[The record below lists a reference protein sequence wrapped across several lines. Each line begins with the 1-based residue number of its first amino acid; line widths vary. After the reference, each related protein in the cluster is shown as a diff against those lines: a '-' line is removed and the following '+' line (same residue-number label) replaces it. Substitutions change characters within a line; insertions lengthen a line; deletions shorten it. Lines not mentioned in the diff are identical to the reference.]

1 MRPRRQ
7 PATSRRPR
15 PTTTS
20 RSRRPHGCEDPDAQA
35 PGPRGNRWP
44 AQELSLLQGQGPG
57 SGLQER
63 QPTAALHLGEGQDP
77 QPPHHGRLPSPPAA
91 GRGRGEAGPRDG
103 PPPVRPGAVMEVI
116 LTDDVEKLGLKG
128 DVVDVKRGFARNYLI
143 PRRLAEVATAGRVAE
158 LRRIEE
164 ERTRHEA
171 RSAEQAEEIAS
182 TLTKTV
188 LRFEVKA
195 GPTGALFGSVT
206 PTDVAEELW
215 RTRKIR
221 IDRRKIELDV
231 IKRIGRYS
239 IPVHV
244 FEGVTA
250 EVKTLVVPEGGELP
264 PEEELAALEAAEQAE
279 AQEAEAAH
287 EEGLRDT
294 EAAVAVEDELR
305 AAAHDDETEETDE
318 TGEVDEGAAE
328 PAADE
333 PTAASEEE

>member
-1 MRPRRQ
+1 
-7 PATSRRPR
+7 
-15 PTTTS
+15 
-20 RSRRPHGCEDPDAQA
+20 
-35 PGPRGNRWP
+35 
-44 AQELSLLQGQGPG
+44 
-57 SGLQER
+57 
-63 QPTAALHLGEGQDP
+63 
-77 QPPHHGRLPSPPAA
+77 
-91 GRGRGEAGPRDG
+91 
-103 PPPVRPGAVMEVI
+103 MEVI
-116 LTDDVEKLGLKG
+116 LTHDVEKLGLKG
-128 DVVDVKRGFARNYLI
+128 DVVDVKRGYARNFLL

-158 LRRIEE
+158 LRRIEAG
-164 ERTRHEA
+164 RARHEA
-171 RSAEQAEEIAS
+171 RTAEHAEEIAS

-264 PEEELAALEAAEQAE
+264 PEEELAALEAAERAE
-279 AQEAEAAH
+279 AEEAEAAR
-287 EEGLRDT
+287 EEALRET
-294 EAAVAVEDELR
+294 EAAVAAEDELR
-305 AAAHDDETEETDE
+305 GRAEADDD
-318 TGEVDEGAAE
+318 VAE
-328 PAADE
+328 PAADRAGRRTRGGVRRGRGGRPLPAFHSSAHVVHRRLSACGQPHE
-333 PTAASEEE
+333 NTAPSARFVATVAPLAVDGVSCAGDTLRTCVPFSLVCVVRPCEQVDSGRVSARRV